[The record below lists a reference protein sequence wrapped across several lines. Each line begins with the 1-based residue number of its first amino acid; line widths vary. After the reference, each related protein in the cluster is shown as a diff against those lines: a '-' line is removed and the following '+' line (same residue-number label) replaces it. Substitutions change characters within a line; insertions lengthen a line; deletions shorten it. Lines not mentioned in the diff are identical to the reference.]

1 MNISLNNTNPN
12 TVATPVS
19 LPAATTQE
27 VTQAVYNFFG
37 YDAKLQYPAP
47 DNNRLVT
54 CLYRTKE
61 GHIAARP
68 NEGIFVP
75 DWITEQVVTDNIG
88 VLTDILVGYLQEQ
101 ENLRVKES
109 HKLHSKG
116 FGDSFFTME
125 LLLGYLEDKGA
136 GSRLSGET
144 IKEWYKDSG
153 LEEAVTELYMEKT
166 EQNVD
171 KVTAIVSFIGKKL
184 ESLASPRTV
193 WTQEEK
199 DKLVPLLEVVADTS
213 LGAKLLARIERMSE
227 GESMLDA
234 L

>member
-1 MNISLNNTNPN
+1 MNLTLNNPSS
-12 TVATPVS
+12 VATPIQV
-19 LPAATTQE
+19 PATTEE
-27 VTQAVYNFFG
+27 VAQATYNFFS

-47 DNNRLVT
+47 DAQRLIT
-54 CLYRTKE
+54 CLYRHKE
-61 GHIAARP
+61 GTQATHA
-68 NEGIFVP
+68 NEGIFIP

-88 VLTDILVGYLQEQ
+88 ILVDVLVGYLQDQ

-116 FGDSFFTME
+116 FGDSFFTLE

-144 IKEWYKDSG
+144 IREWYTQSG

-166 EQNVD
+166 GQDVD
-171 KVTAIVSFIGKKL
+171 KVTAIVAFIGKKL
-184 ESLASPRTV
+184 ESLASPKTV

-199 DKLVPLLEVVADTS
+199 DKLLPLLEVVSDTS
-213 LGAKLLARIERMSE
+213 VGAKLLARIERMSDAD
-227 GESMLDA
+227 SMLDA

>member
-1 MNISLNNTNPN
+1 MNTLSNT
-12 TVATPVS
+12 APV
-19 LPAATTQE
+19 PAAVSVQGTTQE
-27 VTQAVYNFFG
+27 QETEQAQTTYGFFP

-47 DNNRLVT
+47 DYQRLVT
-54 CLYRTKE
+54 CLYRHKE
-61 GHIAARP
+61 GTAAARP

-88 VLTDILVGYLQEQ
+88 VLVDLLVGYLQEQ

-116 FGDSFFTME
+116 FGDSFFTLE

-144 IKEWYKDSG
+144 IREWYKDSG
-153 LEEAVTELYMEKT
+153 LYDAVLELYMEKT
-166 EQNVD
+166 GQD
-171 KVTAIVSFIGKKL
+171 TAKVEAIVSFIGKKL
-184 ESLASPRTV
+184 ESLASPKTV
-193 WTQEEK
+193 WTEEEK
-199 DKLVPLLEVVADTS
+199 EKLVPLLEVVADTS